1 MFKIKRPAI
10 VGLLLVLLIFAGYL
24 NYELTQQALTK
35 TSKSYQKH
43 EEMEKANFE
52 KENDNILAKNEDL
65 ELVESD
71 KDKEED
77 VSQVISQGNN
87 NIDQVI
93 SQEAKDQELDRS
105 FFVDYRLSREKLRAN
120 VVEKLDEIV
129 KNEHTKEEVRKEAQE
144 EIIKIGRI
152 SEKELQI
159 EGLVKSK
166 GYDEVVT
173 FLTDDDIQVVVSSNK
188 LGEDDMI
195 KILDIVR
202 SETDYDI
209 NNIKISKK

>member
-10 VGLLLVLLIFAGYL
+10 VDLLLVLLIFAGYL

-52 KENDNILAKNEDL
+52 KENDNILAKNDDL
-65 ELVESD
+65 ELVELD
-71 KDKEED
+71 NDKEED
-77 VSQVISQGNN
+77 VSQVISH

-129 KNEHTKEEVRKEAQE
+129 KNEHTREEVRKEAQE

-152 SEKELQI
+152 SEIELQI

-166 GYDEVVT
+166 G
-173 FLTDDDIQVVVSSNK
+173 
-188 LGEDDMI
+188 
-195 KILDIVR
+195 
-202 SETDYDI
+202 
-209 NNIKISKK
+209 

>member
-105 FFVDYRLSREKLRAN
+105 FFVDYSLSREKLRAN

-159 EGLVKSK
+159 EGLVKTK

>member
-52 KENDNILAKNEDL
+52 KENDNILAENDDL